1 MPKKRPRVGFHDF
14 LNSKPLLHPFR
25 HGLLETPF
33 ELVIDTPS
41 NLADRF
47 TAGDLDMAL
56 IPSIEYGKNRD
67 AVIIPSV
74 CIASLGK
81 VKTVLLFSELA
92 IEDIE
97 SVCVDR
103 KSKTSVAML
112 QILMKEKYGKEP
124 TMTPCEDDPA
134 TMLRSADAG
143 LIIGDP
149 AYNMDKRDYVVHDLG
164 ELWYQ
169 HSGAPFVH
177 AVLCAKKG
185 DRWDSAIAAIEEAK
199 KLGKE
204 HRELIARQETA
215 NHVEAERLIDYLTK
229 RIYYDLG
236 ADEKGGLSRFLR
248 SAKEMNLSERD
259 DLEFY

>member
-1 MPKKRPRVGFHDF
+1 MTKKRPRVGFHDF

-41 NLADRF
+41 NLATRF
-47 TAGDLDMAL
+47 ASGDLDMAL
-56 IPSIEYGKNRD
+56 IPSIEYGRNKD
-67 AVIIPSV
+67 AVIIPSA
-74 CIASLGK
+74 CIASIGR
-81 VKTVLLFSELA
+81 VETVLLFSELA

-97 SVCVDR
+97 SVCVDL
-103 KSKTSVAML
+103 KSRTSVAML
-112 QILMKEKYGKEP
+112 EILLKEKYGKTP

-143 LIIGDP
+143 LLIGDA
-149 AYNMDKRDYVVHDLG
+149 AYNLDRSDYVVHDLG
-164 ELWYQ
+164 DLWYQ
-169 HSGAPFVH
+169 HSGTPFVH

-185 DRWDSAIAAIEEAK
+185 ERWDTAISAIEEAK

-204 HRELIARQETA
+204 HRALIAKQETA
-215 NHVEAERLIDYLTK
+215 NHDEAERLLDYLTK

-236 ADEKGGLSRFLR
+236 DDEKEGLARFLR
-248 SAKEMNLSERD
+248 SAKEMKISERD
-259 DLEFY
+259 NLEFY